1 MWIVFW
7 NIVHREYTSSKSQ
20 HVCRYVYSGS
30 VGSCRLGEYNL
41 CACRCKAYMFYMF
54 YLVDRLKVAYS
65 AFGTIH
71 KISFIIESVP
81 LDLECYEYL

>member
-1 MWIVFW
+1 
-7 NIVHREYTSSKSQ
+7 
-20 HVCRYVYSGS
+20 
-30 VGSCRLGEYNL
+30 
-41 CACRCKAYMFYMF
+41 MFYMF

-71 KISFIIESVP
+71 KISVIIESVP